1 MFGFRICFGES
12 VSSRLRDGKPVP
24 YGSIIGNCPQNCN
37 LNISP
42 KEDFMKKKLP
52 ILLLLLPFFSIT
64 ALVLVSVWTVL
75 TQSLGYIPAFGLTR
89 PTLQYYIQVF
99 TDETFL
105 SSVVVS
111 LRIALWSA
119 VLATVWGVLVS
130 AALIRLGK
138 HRGGLL
144 YTLRLP
150 ILVPHAV
157 VAVFMVQ
164 LLGQTGLL
172 ARFGYALRLLEDYTQ
187 FPQLLYT
194 PSYFGAIAAYL
205 WKEIPFVAYFVL
217 AFMGSISGTLGE
229 AAENLGAS
237 PLRSFF
243 SVTLPLS
250 IPVISHAFLII
261 FIFAFG
267 GYELPLLLGST
278 LPKALSVQTYLA
290 YTSPNLLDRPLAMA
304 MNGVM
309 LLLSLLMAGLFSIA
323 MNRAGRKWGGVK

>member
-1 MFGFRICFGES
+1 MG
-12 VSSRLRDGKPVP
+12 
-24 YGSIIGNCPQNCN
+24 
-37 LNISP
+37 
-42 KEDFMKKKLP
+42 KKLH
-52 ILLLLLPFFSIT
+52 IFLLLLPFFAIT

-75 TQSLGYIPAFGLTR
+75 VQSLGYIPAFGLTK
-89 PTLQYYIQVF
+89 PTLQYYIRVF
-99 TDETFL
+99 TDDSFL

-111 LRIALWSA
+111 LRIAFLSALW
-119 VLATVWGVLVS
+119 ATVLGVLVS
-130 AALIRLGK
+130 AALIRCGK
-138 HRGGLL
+138 NRGGFL
-144 YTLRLP
+144 YAVRLP

-157 VAVFMVQ
+157 VAVFVVQ

-172 ARFGYALRLLEDYTQ
+172 ARVGYALGWLEDYTQ

-194 PSYFGAIAAYL
+194 PGYFGAIVAYL

-237 PLRSFF
+237 PIRSFL

-290 YTSPNLLDRPLAMA
+290 YTSPDLLQRPLAMA

-309 LLLSLLMAGLFSIA
+309 LLLSLAMAGIFSLAI
-323 MNRAGRKWGGVK
+323 NRAGRKWGGVR

>member
-1 MFGFRICFGES
+1 M
-12 VSSRLRDGKPVP
+12 
-24 YGSIIGNCPQNCN
+24 
-37 LNISP
+37 
-42 KEDFMKKKLP
+42 
-52 ILLLLLPFFSIT
+52 
-64 ALVLVSVWTVL
+64 
-75 TQSLGYIPAFGLTR
+75 
-89 PTLQYYIQVF
+89 
-99 TDETFL
+99 
-105 SSVVVS
+105 S
-111 LRIALWSA
+111 LRIAFWSS
-119 VLATVWGVLVS
+119 VWASALGVLIA
-130 AALIRLGK
+130 AALIRCGK
-138 HRGGLL
+138 QRGGFL
-144 YTLRLP
+144 YAVRLP

-157 VAVFMVQ
+157 VAVFTVQ

-172 ARFGYALRLLEDYTQ
+172 ARAGYALGWLPDYTA

-194 PSYFGAIAAYL
+194 PSYFGTIAAYL

-217 AFMGSISGTLGE
+217 AFMSSISSTLGE

-237 PLRSFF
+237 PIRSFF

-290 YTSPNLLDRPLAMA
+290 YTSPDLLNRPLAMA

-309 LLLSLLMAGLFSIA
+309 LLLSLAMAGLFSVA